1 MGSNYMKSNVSYG
14 KKSSK
19 YMSCISH
26 IFYFQYIERNGV
38 TDLGRGHFSFNT
50 KVNVGEFY
58 EARVNGGENVSTRVK
73 NTHTYFL
80 YVLY

>member
-1 MGSNYMKSNVSYG
+1 
-14 KKSSK
+14 
-19 YMSCISH
+19 MSCISH

-73 NTHTYFL
+73 KHIHIFYTFFTKL
-80 YVLY
+80 VITCTLKPI